1 MAYRNQKDV
10 ISDEKDL
17 TYCSGVGVFLILWT
31 MDGKN
36 DAKNCVRKEKTMSLT
51 CRIEKKPFGKVKS
64 KRDAYLYEVHGSNG
78 MGFAVSDFGAT
89 LVSLWIPG
97 PEEKETDVLLGY
109 DCAAGYESNGLS
121 LIHI

>member
-36 DAKNCVRKEKTMSLT
+36 DAKKLRQE
-51 CRIEKKPFGKVKS
+51 RG
-64 KRDAYLYEVHGSNG
+64 
-78 MGFAVSDFGAT
+78 
-89 LVSLWIPG
+89 
-97 PEEKETDVLLGY
+97 
-109 DCAAGYESNGLS
+109 
-121 LIHI
+121 